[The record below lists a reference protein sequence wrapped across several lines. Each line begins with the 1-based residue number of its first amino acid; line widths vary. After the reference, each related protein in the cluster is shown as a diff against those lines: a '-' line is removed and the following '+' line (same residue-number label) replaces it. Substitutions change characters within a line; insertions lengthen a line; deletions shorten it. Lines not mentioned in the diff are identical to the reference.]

1 MCPTSISLSSVP
13 SLPLLGDRWQ
23 ATLGWQPTATQQQQF
38 QQLYEQIL
46 LGNRSL
52 NLTRITD
59 PNEFWEKHLWDSLSG
74 IQRYLEPRLTSS
86 AGGGSAED
94 ASVKEPSVEE
104 TLAKTVSPS
113 DGSSSDPNLKGAADS
128 DAALD
133 VGGSLNTLETKEPT
147 SVAVPT
153 PSEYLRVIDIGTG
166 AGFPGIPIAIA
177 RPDMQVTLLD
187 ATRKKIAFLDNLCEH
202 LQLPNASGFA
212 ERVETAGRDV
222 AHRARYDL
230 ATLRAIAPAVV
241 CAEYAL
247 PLLKLGGTAIL
258 YRGQWSD
265 EEQTLLIQ
273 VVGQLGGAIAQ
284 VEAFTTPLTESV
296 RHCIYLQKL
305 VNTPKQFPRSA
316 GIPSQKPLG

>member
-1 MCPTSISLSSVP
+1 VP

-23 ATLGWQPTATQQQQF
+23 ATLGWQPNVTQQQQF

-74 IQRYLEPRLTSS
+74 IQQYLEPRLTSS
-86 AGGGSAED
+86 AEGASTED
-94 ASVKEPSVEE
+94 ASAKEAPAE
-104 TLAKTVSPS
+104 TVSPS
-113 DGSSSDPNLKGAADS
+113 DDSSSDPDLKSDPNLKVASDS

-133 VGGSLNTLETKEPT
+133 ADGSLDPE
-147 SVAVPT
+147 VP
-153 PSEYLRVIDIGTG
+153 SSSLRVIDIGTG

-187 ATRKKIAFLDNLCEH
+187 ATRKKIAFLDDLCEQ

-212 ERVETAGRDV
+212 ERVETVGRDA
-222 AHRARYDL
+222 AHRACYDF

-265 EEQTLLIQ
+265 EEHALLTQ
-273 VVGQLGGAIAQ
+273 VMGQLGGAIAQ

-296 RHCIYLQKL
+296 RHCVYLQKL